1 MPTPVRRSVAVVAVS
16 IALGLLGASPAL
28 AHVKLVSSTPA
39 DQTTLTAAP
48 STIELRFSTPMEPAG
63 DGIEITKD
71 GTPVPSVVT
80 QPDDSRLAVEPEQA
94 LIDGG
99 YLLSWT
105 VKAGD
110 SHPRSGAIGFAVA
123 QPAPVAPAGAA
134 PAAQALPAAEP
145 AQVHPA
151 GHVATP
157 PHGGEVER
165 LASAEWTGRGARW
178 LTLMGALL
186 GIGVLAFAASS
197 LTGSVFEVRAAAF
210 WVRRAGLA
218 VVLGTML
225 EAAAAGALLHGAW
238 GMGVAP
244 SGLASVLEGS
254 FLIAVLL
261 RIAGGVA
268 MLFGAQLSVQ
278 PLAASR
284 ATDYPAGVLGQ
295 PTAGLDLMTRP
306 ELTATH
312 RLNVGQSVI
321 ALAGAALV
329 AVSYL
334 FDGHTV
340 TAQPAWLV
348 RIADVAHVVGAGVWV
363 GGVAMMAW
371 VLKRRRRRNVALRA
385 GELAIRF
392 STVAAVALV
401 IVAVAGVFL
410 SFSILDSPGELLSTG
425 FGRLLLLKV
434 TAVAA
439 AAALG
444 GYNFRYVIPNLIES
458 PTDAGASEQLRAT
471 VRMEAFILV
480 AVVGIT
486 AALVAAGT

>member
-16 IALGLLGASPAL
+16 IALGLVGASPAL

-39 DQTTLTAAP
+39 DQTTLTSAP

-63 DGIEITKD
+63 AGIEVTKD
-71 GTPVPSVVT
+71 GISVPSLVT
-80 QPDDSRLAVEPEQA
+80 QPEDSRLVVEPDRA
-94 LIDGG
+94 LVDGG

-123 QPAPVAPAGAA
+123 QPAGAPAGVA
-134 PAAQALPAAEP
+134 PSGQTVPAAEP

-151 GHVATP
+151 GHRATP
-157 PHGGEVER
+157 PRGGEVER

-178 LTLMGALL
+178 LSLMGALL

-218 VVLGTML
+218 VIVGTLL
-225 EAAAAGALLHGAW
+225 EGGAAGALLHNSW

-244 SGLASVLEGS
+244 GGLASVLKGA
-254 FLIAVLL
+254 FLAAVLL
-261 RIAGGVA
+261 RIAGGAA

-278 PLAASR
+278 PLARSR
-284 ATDYPAGVLGQ
+284 AADYPAGVLGP

-306 ELTATH
+306 DTSATH
-312 RLNVGQSVI
+312 RLNVGQSQI

-371 VLKRRRRRNVALRA
+371 VLRRRRRRNVALRA

-401 IVAVAGVFL
+401 VVAVAGVFL

-425 FGRLLLLKV
+425 FGRLLVLKV

-444 GYNFRYVIPNLIES
+444 GYNFRYVIPNLIDS
-458 PTDAGASEQLRAT
+458 PTDAHASEQLRAT